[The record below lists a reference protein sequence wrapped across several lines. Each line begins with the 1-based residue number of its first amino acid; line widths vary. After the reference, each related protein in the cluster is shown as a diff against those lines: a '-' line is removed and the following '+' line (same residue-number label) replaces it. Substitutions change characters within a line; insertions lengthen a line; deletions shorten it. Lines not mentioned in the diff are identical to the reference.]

1 VLGEV
6 GGWFTKKADVSMQG
20 SQSAADS
27 AVGARTVAAIDM
39 GSNSVRMV
47 IAEALPDGRI
57 ETIERLHRA
66 VRLGQDTFRRGRLG
80 NRSMS
85 AALAVLRD
93 YRQMLDLYRVERIRA
108 VATSAVRE
116 AINCDT
122 FLDRVFMATGLNV
135 EVISTS
141 EESSLTVSAV
151 RRAVPADSVV
161 NRDRA
166 LIADVGGGS
175 TLLIVLEE
183 GEIANSLSL
192 RLGSVR
198 LQEMFP
204 TGQESADR
212 SSDVL
217 SRHISKAVGAAE
229 GSVRL
234 DEIRSLVAV
243 GGDVRFAARKIGA
256 ATASQD
262 LYRVSGAD
270 FDKLVSA
277 CRRLSVEQAAR
288 KYGLPIADAQ
298 TLTPALLVY
307 QSLLRRTKAESMFVS
322 RVSMRDGLLL
332 DLARNASGEED
343 AQAAEGT
350 LHSATKLAE
359 KYRVDRQHAKDVA
372 RLSVRLFDEF
382 QADHGLGPRQ
392 RLLLEVAALLHEV
405 GGYVAAASHHKHSFY
420 LIRYSEIFGLRPR
433 EIEIVAHIARYH
445 RRSGPK
451 PAHMDYM
458 SLPRESRVMISKL
471 AALLRAADA
480 ICRGQIRDV
489 QSLRFERQ
497 GDDLVITVP
506 GVNNLGLERKA
517 IADKGAMFEDIYGMK
532 IRLEEV

>member
-1 VLGEV
+1 
-6 GGWFTKKADVSMQG
+6 MQG
-20 SQSAADS
+20 SQSPAENS
-27 AVGARTVAAIDM
+27 GGARIVAAIDI
-39 GSNSVRMV
+39 GSNAVRMV
-47 IAEALPDGRI
+47 VAEVLPDGRI
-57 ETIERLHRA
+57 ETLERLHRA

-93 YRQMLDLYRVERIRA
+93 YRRMLDLYRVERIRA

-116 AINCDT
+116 AVNCDT

-141 EESSLTVSAV
+141 EESSLTVSAL

-161 NRDRA
+161 NRDRT

-183 GEIANSLSL
+183 GEIANSQSL

-198 LQEMFP
+198 LLEMFP
-204 TGQESADR
+204 VGQEPADR
-212 SSDVL
+212 SSDIL
-217 SRHISKAVGAAE
+217 SQHIGKVVAATE

-234 DEIRSLVAV
+234 DEIRSFVAM

-256 ATASQD
+256 PTASQD
-262 LYRVSGAD
+262 LFLVTIDD
-270 FDKLVSA
+270 FERLVA
-277 CRRLSVEQAAR
+277 TCRRLSVEQAAR
-288 KYGLPIADAQ
+288 KHGLPIADAE

-307 QSLLRRTKAESMFVS
+307 QALLRRTKAGSMIVS

-343 AQAAEGT
+343 TEVVEGT

-382 QADHGLGPRQ
+382 RADHGLGPRQ
-392 RLLLEVAALLHEV
+392 RLLLQVAALLHEV

-433 EIEIVAHIARYH
+433 EIEMVAHVARYH

-451 PAHMDYM
+451 PSHMDYM
-458 SLPRESRVMISKL
+458 SLPRESRVVISKL

-480 ICRGQIRDV
+480 VCRGQIRDV
-489 QSLRFERQ
+489 QSLRFERR

-506 GVNNLGLERKA
+506 GVNNLVLERKA

-532 IRLEEV
+532 IRLEEVC